1 MPCLNVS
8 NGLMS
13 LTPVQP
19 DHIQL
24 IRIWRNNQLNILRQ
38 SDYLSESDQI
48 SYFDNY
54 VWPDMDSRQ
63 PNQIL
68 LSIFDDK
75 TLIGYGGIVHIHW
88 TDRRGEVS
96 FLLRTDLMDYPH
108 KVADYFA
115 TYLSLLKHIAFE
127 LLQFRKLSTE
137 TFAHRKSIISI
148 LESSDFWLE
157 GRLRRHVLVDNIP
170 IDSLIH
176 GCLAED
182 AI

>member
-54 VWPDMDSRQ
+54 VWPDMDSH
-63 PNQIL
+63 NQIR
-68 LSIFDDK
+68 F
-75 TLIGYGGIVHIHW
+75 YFP
-88 TDRRGEVS
+88 
-96 FLLRTDLMDYPH
+96 FLMIKP
-108 KVADYFA
+108 
-115 TYLSLLKHIAFE
+115 
-127 LLQFRKLSTE
+127 
-137 TFAHRKSIISI
+137 
-148 LESSDFWLE
+148 
-157 GRLRRHVLVDNIP
+157 
-170 IDSLIH
+170 
-176 GCLAED
+176 
-182 AI
+182 